1 MQPQLNTLVTLARTR
16 KIRACDRE
24 LLASGS
30 DNRRPRLRASMK
42 TFNDGYKQALIDA
55 GKFPPAPRVARESQS
70 LGECIRG
77 NGGGV
82 SIEQATAAAPG
93 SQ

>member
-1 MQPQLNTLVTLARTR
+1 
-16 KIRACDRE
+16 
-24 LLASGS
+24 
-30 DNRRPRLRASMK
+30 MK